1 MNNVW
6 SLVKK
11 EVRAYFGSPIAYAV
25 MFSFTL
31 LVGYFFYSLVMWFN
45 AQAMQ
50 MAQNP
55 YYAQQ
60 VNINEMVFSP
70 LFHNISI
77 VLIFVVPLLT
87 MRLLAEEK
95 KTGTDE
101 LLYTSPLK
109 VGEIILGKYF
119 AGLILLAVLL
129 GLTALLSGFVFALGN
144 PEIMPWLT
152 GYLGLF
158 LMGAAFIAVGLFYS
172 SLTDNQIVA
181 AVLTLMTLLLFL
193 LLNWV
198 SSLGSGAAWSKVVTY
213 LSFSEHFEDMTRGII
228 DTKDIVYYLSVS
240 FFGLFLAHSVLQSR
254 RWR

>member
-1 MNNVW
+1 MKNIW

-25 MFSFTL
+25 MFGFML
-31 LVGYFFYSLVMWFN
+31 LTGYFFYSLIMWFN

-70 LFHNISI
+70 LLHNMSI

-101 LLYTSPLK
+101 LLYTSPLT
-109 VGEIILGKYF
+109 VGQIVLGKYF
-119 AGLILLAVLL
+119 AALILLAVLL
-129 GLTALLSGFVFALGN
+129 GLSALLSVFVFALGN
-144 PEIMPWLT
+144 PELAPWLT

-158 LMGAAFIAVGLFYS
+158 LMGAAFIAIGLFYS
-172 SLTDNQIVA
+172 SLTENQIVA
-181 AVLTLMTLLLFL
+181 AILTMMTLLLFL
-193 LLNWV
+193 LLSWV
-198 SSLGSGAAWSKVVTY
+198 SSLGSGAAWTKVVGY
-213 LSFSEHFEDMTRGII
+213 LSFSEHFEDLTRGII
-228 DTKDIVYYLSVS
+228 DTKDVVYFISVS
-240 FFGLFLAHSVLQSR
+240 FFGVFLAHSVLQSR

>member
-119 AGLILLAVLL
+119 AGLILLAALL
-129 GLTALLSGFVFALGN
+129 GLTALLSVFIFALGN

-158 LMGAAFIAVGLFYS
+158 LMGAAFIAIGLFYS